1 MSPAPSMSTIVATLG
16 KIFQEGP
23 SPHTHQLEAI
33 TLLAWHGRKDEPPSL
48 CLTRKTGDGNIMVV
62 LCTTFL
68 ACGVTVLV
76 APVLAIGAQFS
87 TQMRR
92 LMKEAPYVLN
102 DAGVLK
108 HLGVSKKPWHEQAL
122 LLSVVVKFDYD

>member
-1 MSPAPSMSTIVATLG
+1 MITIVATLG

-23 SPHTHQLEAI
+23 SPHAYQLEGI
-33 TLLAWHGRKDEPPSL
+33 TLLASHGRKDEPPSL
-48 CLTRKTGDGNIMVV
+48 RLTHKTGDGNIMVV

-76 APVLAIGAQFS
+76 APLLA
-87 TQMRR
+87 MRR

-102 DAGVLK
+102 DACVLK
-108 HLGVSKKPWHEQAL
+108 HLGVSKKPWHKQAL
-122 LLSVVVKFDYD
+122 LLSVVLKFDYN